1 MRGFDLRR
9 RVRIDPLLRFVGHG
23 VIRAALFDLGP
34 YPAAIRAEGQVR
46 GDLYVVLDADALLA
60 RVDAVEG
67 YKPDDVQHSQY
78 TRAAVPV
85 SLGRRRAW
93 AWAYFYQPSL
103 GSAVWIPSGD
113 YRRHVTRTGGPFR
126 CQRLNEVGDRGGD
139 LPRDLDE
146 LDA

>member
-9 RVRIDPLLRFVGHG
+9 RVRIDPLLQFVGHG

-34 YPAAIRAEGQVR
+34 YPGAIRAAGKVR
-46 GDLYVVLDADALLA
+46 GELYVVLDADALLA

-67 YKPDDVQHSQY
+67 YKPGDVQHSHY

-85 SLGRRRAW
+85 SLGQQWAW

-103 GSAVWIPSGD
+103 GSAVWIQSGD
-113 YRRHVTRTGGPFR
+113 YRRHVTRVGRPVQMSTP
-126 CQRLNEVGDRGGD
+126 QRSR
-139 LPRDLDE
+139 
-146 LDA
+146 